1 MTTTQTPGQI
11 FQALPAGKFATLA
24 KISPR
29 GALLLR
35 KLKNGSGMFYWRSE
49 HNGKELREPIG
60 AFDTSAPPKSIKP
73 TERGYSFSA
82 AVRAAEVLS
91 TQHLGNIDG
100 GGYQSLKKAKKK
112 SWLRRRK
119 EHKSWKSK
127 RLKSCCW
134 PTATICKIL
143 EKFLTKRQG
152 MCFDSTS

>member
-11 FQALPAGKFATLA
+11 FALPAGKFATLA

-82 AVRAAEVLS
+82 AVRAAEVLPHS
-91 TQHLGNIDG
+91 ILATLTVAATRPQES
-100 GGYQSLKKAKKK
+100 QE
-112 SWLRRRK
+112 K
-119 EHKSWKSK
+119 E
-127 RLKSCCW
+127 RLK
-134 PTATICKIL
+134 
-143 EKFLTKRQG
+143 QG
-152 MCFDSTS
+152 KSTRAGRANA

>member
-35 KLKNGSGMFYWRSE
+35 KLKNGTGMFYWRSSTTE
-49 HNGKELREPIG
+49 KSCASQSVRLTRQHHQRASSQQNAAIRSVPPFELL
-60 AFDTSAPPKSIKP
+60 K
-73 TERGYSFSA
+73 FSP
-82 AVRAAEVLS
+82 
-91 TQHLGNIDG
+91 QHLGNIDG

-119 EHKSWKSK
+119 EQ
-127 RLKSCCW
+127 R
-134 PTATICKIL
+134 AG
-143 EKFLTKRQG
+143 RANA
-152 MCFDSTS
+152 